1 MKKSFLTAL
10 ATISLASQVSGQ
22 NVKTYAGKQYLGSG
36 DYNSTPNNNL
46 LDELYSMPMGI
57 CVDNNNRMWVTD
69 MHNVMILDGATSR
82 IRGGFLGDPTQ
93 PGSIGTDNG
102 TATVSRFNMPSGVC
116 VNKNTNDVYIVDT
129 DNALIRKGTQF
140 VNVSN
145 GTVFSTI
152 AGNYSFTG
160 DHKDGLVADAY
171 FSSPSD
177 IEINSAGEMYICD
190 FGNEVIRKISAGKV
204 TTIAGKPKTSGDAN
218 GVGSNAMF
226 YAPSGIFLEDDN
238 NMLIADRNNKKIK
251 RLNLKTNEV
260 TTVISTGL
268 NMPSDVVSVNG
279 NIYIA
284 DETCI
289 KVFDGTTLKVYA
301 GQASTVGYVDGQA
314 KNARFGYLGLFTY
327 RKADSA
333 FFITDISNNV
343 IRRLTFQD
351 PPTVDFVA
359 NKTAVN
365 VGQTVALTST
375 CSNNTISYAWT
386 ISPNTYTLQSNSKL
400 TDKSIF
406 VSFNSVG
413 SYTITFVGA
422 NMSADK
428 TQVVKSNYINVSS
441 LSSAK
446 PVADFAADI
455 TNPMTTQTVRL
466 VDLSDNSPT
475 TWLWSIIPGT
485 YTLMNSTTTAARNM
499 DVKFNALGS
508 YSVTLKVTNTMGTD
522 QSTKTNYIQVVL
534 SKNND
539 LPAKQ
544 VVFYPNPAK
553 GVLNVLGV
561 NSIVSAS
568 VQSMDG
574 KNAKISFEGNQ
585 LNLSDV
591 SAGVYFV
598 TVKDESGRVY
608 QAKIVVNP

>member
-1 MKKSFLTAL
+1 MKKSFLMAL
-10 ATISLASQVSGQ
+10 ATVSLASQVSGQ

-46 LDELYSMPMGI
+46 LDELFSMPMGI

-93 PGSIGTDNG
+93 PGSIGVDNG
-102 TATVSRFNMPSGVC
+102 TSTVSRFNMPSGVC

-455 TNPMTTQTVRL
+455 TYPMTTQTVRL

-475 TWLWSIIPGT
+475 TWLWSITPGT

-508 YSVTLKVTNTMGTD
+508 YSVTLKATNTMGTD

-591 SAGVYFV
+591 SAGVYFA
-598 TVKDESGRVY
+598 TVKDESGRIY

>member
-1 MKKSFLTAL
+1 MKKSMLMAI
-10 ATISLASQVSGQ
+10 ASVAIASQLSGQ

-46 LDELYSMPMGI
+46 ADELFSMPMGI
-57 CVDNNNRMWVTD
+57 CVDNNNRMWCTD
-69 MHNVMILDGATSR
+69 MHNIMILDGATSR

-93 PGSIGTDNG
+93 PGAIGTDNG
-102 TATVSRFNMPSGVC
+102 TSTVSRFNMPSGVC

-145 GTVFSTI
+145 GTVFSTV

-226 YAPSGIFLEDDN
+226 YAPSGIFLENDN
-238 NMLIADRNNKKIK
+238 SMLIADRNNKKIK
-251 RLNLKTNEV
+251 RLNLTTNEV

-268 NMPSDVVSVNG
+268 SMPSDVVVANG

-289 KVFDGTTLKVYA
+289 KVFDGTNLKVYA

-314 KNARFGYLGLFTY
+314 KTAKFGYLGLFTY

-333 FFITDISNNV
+333 FFITDLTNNV

-386 ISPNTYTLQSNSKL
+386 ISPNTYTLQANSKL

-413 SYTITFVGA
+413 SYTITFEGA
-422 NMSADK
+422 NKSADK
-428 TQVVKSNYINVSS
+428 TQVVKSNYVNVSS

-446 PVADFAADI
+446 PVVDFMADI

-466 VDLSDNSPT
+466 VDLSDYLPT
-475 TWLWSIIPGT
+475 SWSWSISPST
-485 YTLMNSTTTAARNM
+485 YSLMNSTTTSSRNM

-508 YSVTLKVTNTMGTD
+508 YTVTLSATNALGND
-522 QSTKTNYIQVVL
+522 QKSKTNYIQVVL
-534 SKNND
+534 SGNKE
-539 LPAKQ
+539 LPLKQ

-553 GVLNVLGV
+553 GVMNVLGI
-561 NSIVSAS
+561 NTIIEARLQSLEGKS
-568 VQSMDG
+568 VPVT
-574 KNAKISFEGNQ
+574 FEGNQ
-585 LNLSDV
+585 INLSAV
-591 SAGVYFV
+591 SSGIYFA

-608 QAKIVVNP
+608 QTKIVVNP

>member
-591 SAGVYFV
+591 SAGVYFASI
-598 TVKDESGRVY
+598 KDESGRVY